1 MGRRRWWL
9 AKMGLAGVPG
19 EPISTEPYSNRPTF
33 LKLNRDV
40 KADVVIVGG
49 GIAEISVAYEAVKK
63 GLSVALIEA
72 RDTLS
77 GETGRTSSHLASELD
92 DRFYELIKGYVIV
105 EVPDTDPQY
114 SKKNDLPDEVEA
126 LKKLGIKHNY
136 ENKGKIGE
144 AYTGAILEFPHQAT
158 FHPTKYLNG
167 ILKVLKEKHSN
178 QFQAYT
184 HTRMKSYKDLDDAV
198 IATIEGGNTV
208 EGRHMLMATNVP
220 LPEIIIKDAYYR
232 TYCIAMRAPKGAY
245 KDVLL
250 YDNGDPY
257 VYVRKTAHPDPKYEY
272 LVVGGEDHKVRQ
284 ETSEG
289 YGKHYQHLE
298 AGQIVK
304 PNDYMAFIGQNTG
317 FDKNVYVSTGDS
329 GNELTHGVI
338 VGRLI
343 TDLMIGVQNP
353 WASLYSPSRKP
364 KPRTILEEISENV
377 NQNLQFA
384 KYIKT
389 DVSNIE
395 SIPRK
400 LGKPIAVYKDGEG
413 NISKFSAICPHMKGV
428 VAWNAS
434 EMSWDCPVHGSRFG
448 GLTGKCVMGPAIR
461 SLATKGEAVEKA

>member
-1 MGRRRWWL
+1 MDHSSANNFG
-9 AKMGLAGVPG
+9 MNQ
-19 EPISTEPYSNRPTF
+19 PYSNRPTF

-92 DRFYELIKGYVIV
+92 DRFYELIKVFGEDGAKKAFDSHQYALERV
-105 EVPDTDPQY
+105 EEI
-114 SKKNDLPDEVEA
+114 SKAEGIDCEYHEVEA

-298 AGQIVK
+298 AWTRAHYPFV
-304 PNDYMAFIGQNTG
+304 
-317 FDKNVYVSTGDS
+317 
-329 GNELTHGVI
+329 
-338 VGRLI
+338 
-343 TDLMIGVQNP
+343 
-353 WASLYSPSRKP
+353 
-364 KPRTILEEISENV
+364 EETE
-377 NQNLQFA
+377 F
-384 KYIKT
+384 
-389 DVSNIE
+389 
-395 SIPRK
+395 R
-400 LGKPIAVYKDGEG
+400 
-413 NISKFSAICPHMKGV
+413 
-428 VAWNAS
+428 
-434 EMSWDCPVHGSRFG
+434 
-448 GLTGKCVMGPAIR
+448 
-461 SLATKGEAVEKA
+461 